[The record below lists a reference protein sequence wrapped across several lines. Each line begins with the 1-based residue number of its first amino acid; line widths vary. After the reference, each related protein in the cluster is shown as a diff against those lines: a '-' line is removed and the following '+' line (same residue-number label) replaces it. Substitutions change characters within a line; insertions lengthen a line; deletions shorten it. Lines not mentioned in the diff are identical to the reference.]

1 MSILKEVL
9 PPEFVAVTL
18 YVCCVAI
25 TDGVPLI
32 IPVTV
37 FKDSPKGKVGETE

>member
-18 YVCCVAI
+18 YVCCAAI
-25 TDGVPLI
+25 TEGVPLI
-32 IPVTV
+32 IPVPI
-37 FKDSPKGKVGETE
+37 FIDKPKGKVGETE